1 MTVKP
6 LVKKAANAG
15 KAGPPSRALSK
26 GLEIIDL
33 LSSLEAPLSL
43 GAIAHQIR
51 LGKPSTFRLL
61 QTLVNTGVIGT
72 SGNGDYYPVR
82 RLTPV
87 QSSTWVEGLVNSS
100 SEIMERLSGALA
112 EAVTLAALF
121 DDHVRVVH
129 TIESTREIRMSNY
142 LTRIL
147 SPYAS
152 SLGKAIAAFQSP
164 ARLNQLL
171 QVYGVYP
178 ITANTITDPT
188 LILNEMARTRERG
201 YSAEF
206 EETVKGG
213 CCFGAPIRMADQNV
227 RAAVSVSLPVSRLT
241 ENMEARLGELVK
253 EAAANIGQNLAP
265 GHSHSHKRAKSHAG
279 WAVQVG

>member
-1 MTVKP
+1 MPAKT
-6 LVKKAANAG
+6 LVKKAATNPEG
-15 KAGPPSRALSK
+15 VGPPSRALSK
-26 GLEIIDL
+26 GIEIVDL
-33 LSSLEAPLSL
+33 LSSSDSPLSL
-43 GAIAHQIR
+43 RTIAHEIR

-72 SGNGDYYPVR
+72 SGNGDYYPIR
-82 RLTPV
+82 RFSAV
-87 QSSTWVEGLVNSS
+87 QGSTWVESLIAASR
-100 SEIMERLSGALA
+100 EAMERVSAELA

-121 DDHVRVVH
+121 EDHIRVVH
-129 TIESTREIRMSNY
+129 TLESTREIRMSNY

-178 ITANTITDPT
+178 ITVNTITEPT

-213 CCFGAPIRMADQNV
+213 CCFGAPIRAQDQNV
-227 RAAVSVSLPVSRLT
+227 RAAISVSLPVSRLA
-241 ENMEARLGELVK
+241 EGLESRLADMLK
-253 EAAANIGQNLAP
+253 EAASHIEKNLAG
-265 GHSHSHKRAKSHAG
+265 GHSHTHGRAKIHVG
-279 WAVQVG
+279 WSVR